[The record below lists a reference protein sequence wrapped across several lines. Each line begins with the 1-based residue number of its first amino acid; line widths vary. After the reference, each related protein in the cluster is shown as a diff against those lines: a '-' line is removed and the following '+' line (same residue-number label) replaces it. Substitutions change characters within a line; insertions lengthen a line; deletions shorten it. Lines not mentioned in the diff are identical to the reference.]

1 MKEKTMRLY
10 ASNGTTSR
18 SARRSAR
25 LNRPQ
30 DGVAVGGRY
39 TTKARRPDRV
49 GGIRTALAAVVQALR
64 AYL

>member
-1 MKEKTMRLY
+1 MRLY

-30 DGVAVGGRY
+30 DGVALGGRY
-39 TTKARRPDRV
+39 NTRARRPDRF
-49 GGIRTALAAVVQALR
+49 GGIRTAVAAVIQTLR
-64 AYL
+64 ANV